1 MMLPYWA
8 VQFQVNHQWRMSLK
22 IVKVPMR
29 AHPYN
34 KISYVDMMTVTGTD
48 SVTSLKTVGPIHLFQ
63 MANFLAALQ
72 GQSGS

>member
-1 MMLPYWA
+1 
-8 VQFQVNHQWRMSLK
+8 
-22 IVKVPMR
+22 MR

-34 KISYVDMMTVTGTD
+34 KIPYVDMMTVTGTD
-48 SVTSLKTVGPIHLFQ
+48 SVTSLKTVGLVHLFQ